1 MPLQTRVCPWYNVL
15 VGGAHWHHLTNTN
28 EQAVRG
34 GEVALY
40 KNYAD
45 HLFHFWVAVVIQI
58 TQEVLLP
65 QTDRATR
72 CVSQHFANCFTNCVS
87 K

>member
-1 MPLQTRVCPWYNVL
+1 MPLQTRVCPWNNVL
-15 VGGAHWHHLTNTN
+15 DGCAHRHHLTNTN

-34 GEVALY
+34 GEAALY
-40 KNYAD
+40 KKYAD
-45 HLFHFWVAVVIQI
+45 HLFHFCVAVVIQI

-72 CVSQHFANCFTNCVS
+72 CVSQHFANCFTTV
-87 K
+87 